1 MDKVGT
7 GLDTNDMKTNDIENL
22 NGTVEVKN
30 GKIIVKNPI
39 GSGEYAKVISNNDCK
54 LLVNGKKISETS
66 IVKENDE
73 IVFDREEIKGKR
85 HINIKTNVDNTEARV
100 SINYETGFRYEIKDA
115 VENNVL
121 TLEHNEVSGE
131 LPPLFTVTEIINYLH
146 ENKIIM
152 GIKQEEIKL
161 IEQNRDI
168 KDFCV
173 AASTPAEE
181 PVQDKIKFVYNA
193 NKDEEDIDTMRK
205 IDYKNKIFIESVK
218 KGDVIA
224 EIIKGSLGK
233 EGISIYGKKI
243 KNKPVKALKFKVGS
257 GCSLEENKILATID
271 GKISVGKN
279 IFQVNKLHTVNG
291 DVDIKSGN
299 INFHGDVKVNG
310 KVTEGM
316 NIVANSI
323 NVVGGTF
330 KANIKVSDSSI
341 ILGNTVNTQIKI
353 GGQDL
358 LKQKKAQE
366 LLLLKEQLQSL
377 LENII
382 FLKEK
387 KLIDENLTDGYLVKT
402 LIESKYK
409 TIPKNCTAIIG
420 IELANLDGKSELISI
435 IRKKLIGVGPIN
447 IKKYTEIEEI
457 IEVLNNE
464 MELLEIENTLS
475 KDLIIEYCQEADIEV
490 IGNVSIVGKGS
501 YISKIFAMGNI
512 EFTGEKSQCKGG
524 HLKADELIKV
534 NIVGNEVGV
543 GTKLQVEKNG
553 HIYADVAY
561 ENTIF
566 IVGKRKHVLL
576 KDAKDVH
583 VYNDKNGEIIVDK
596 LYL

>member
-7 GLDTNDMKTNDIENL
+7 GLDTNDIENL
-22 NGTVEVKN
+22 NGSVEVKN

-39 GSGEYAKVISNNDCK
+39 GSGEYAKIILNNDCK
-54 LLVNGKKISETS
+54 LFVNGKKIRETS

-100 SINYETGFRYEIKDA
+100 NINYETGFRYEIKNA
-115 VENNVL
+115 IENNVL
-121 TLEHNEVSGE
+121 ALEHNEVRGE
-131 LPPLFTVTEIINYLH
+131 LPPLFTATEIVNYLH

-152 GIKQEEIKL
+152 GIKKEEIKL
-161 IEQNRDI
+161 IEQSRDI
-168 KDFCV
+168 KDFCI
-173 AASTPAEE
+173 AASTPPEE
-181 PVQDKIKFVYNA
+181 PVQDKIKFVYNV
-193 NKDEEDIDTMRK
+193 NKDEENTDTMRK
-205 IDYKNKIFIESVK
+205 IDYKNKILIESVK
-218 KGDVIA
+218 KGDIIA

-243 KNKPVKALKFKVGS
+243 KTKPVKELKFKVGS
-257 GCSLEENKILATID
+257 GCSLEGNKILATID

-330 KANIKVSDSSI
+330 KANIKVNDSSI
-341 ILGNTVNTQIKI
+341 VLGNIVNTEIKI

-358 LKQKKAQE
+358 LKQKKGQE

-464 MELLEIENTLS
+464 MELLEIEKTLS

-490 IGNVSIVGKGS
+490 TGNVSIIGKGS

-534 NIVGNEVGV
+534 NVVGNEVGV

-576 KDAKDVH
+576 KDSKDVH
-583 VYNDKNGEIIVDK
+583 AYSDKNGEIIVDK